1 MFLFFWGISFFVLLS
16 DFMNTLASTGRPRYS
31 EKGKSSFRDLFSHS
45 TQYLEA
51 RRMNDFPCL
60 LAELIARILKS
71 LRVA

>member
-1 MFLFFWGISFFVLLS
+1 MFLFFWGLSFFVLLS
-16 DFMNTLASTGRPRYS
+16 DFMNALASTGRPRDS
-31 EKGKSSFRDLFSHS
+31 EKGKSFFHVLLLSHS
-45 TQYLEA
+45 TEA